1 MKHHVLLRIRTELL
15 DRIGYLED
23 NGRLAFGREQH
34 DIAVR
39 LLQLR
44 IESVKNSF
52 PFVCHTV

>member
-1 MKHHVLLRIRTELL
+1 MKQHVLLRIRTELL
-15 DRIGYLED
+15 DRIGYFED
-23 NGRLAFGREQH
+23 NGRLTSCREQH

>member
-1 MKHHVLLRIRTELL
+1 MKQHVLLRIRTELL
-15 DRIGYLED
+15 DRIGYFED
-23 NGRLAFGREQH
+23 NGRLTSGREQH

-39 LLQLR
+39 LLQLC